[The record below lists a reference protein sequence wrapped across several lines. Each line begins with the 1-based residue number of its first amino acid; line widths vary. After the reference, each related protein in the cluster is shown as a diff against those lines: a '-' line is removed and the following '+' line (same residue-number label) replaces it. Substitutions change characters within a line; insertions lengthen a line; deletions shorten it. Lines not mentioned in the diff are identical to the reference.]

1 MRFFFWSD
9 SYPILQR
16 PGVDALRNAFGTNLN
31 PIAQTT
37 SGGGLGHIPDETG
50 QV

>member
-1 MRFFFWSD
+1 MRFLWLD
-9 SYPILQR
+9 SYPIVNR
-16 PGVDALRNAFGTNLN
+16 PGANAFRNAFEMDLN

-37 SGGGLGHIPDETG
+37 SESRLGHIPDETG